1 MTPRRV
7 RTDLVRQYVITGGR
21 NRPSRNTHT
30 LELVTLVTATGDR
43 PVTELEP
50 EQHRMVRLCRG
61 GYLSVAEVAGHVRLP
76 VSVTT
81 ILLADLIDSG
91 HMVARKPP
99 PVARPTDLDVLEKVL
114 DGLNNI
120 L

>member
-1 MTPRRV
+1 M
-7 RTDLVRQYVITGGR
+7 RTDLVRSYVITGGR
-21 NRPSRNTHT
+21 HQPSRNTHS
-30 LELVTLVTATGDR
+30 LELVSLVTATGDR
-43 PVTELEP
+43 PLGELDP
-50 EQHRMVRLCRG
+50 ERQKMVRLCQG

-91 HMVARKPP
+91 HMVVRKPP
-99 PVARPTDLDVLEKVL
+99 PAARPTDLDVLEKVL

>member
-1 MTPRRV
+1 M
-7 RTDLVRQYVITGGR
+7 RTDLVRPYVITGGR
-21 NRPSRNTHT
+21 HEPSRNTHS
-30 LELVTLVTATGDR
+30 LDLVALVTATGDR
-43 PVTELEP
+43 PVGELEP
-50 EQHRMVRLCRG
+50 EQQKMVRLCQG

-76 VSVTT
+76 VAVTT

-91 HMVARKPP
+91 HMVVRKPP
-99 PVARPTDLDVLEKVL
+99 PVAQPTDLDVLEKVL